1 MAEGARVLAAG
12 RSPEHTFPPGVA
24 GEVRLDLTAPKA
36 GTMLAEAAV
45 RELGGLD
52 TVVAAAGAAVRGRF
66 DDLDDDVWDAGL
78 ELNVRSTVRLLRAA
92 LPLLR
97 ESTAGRVVLLSALS
111 ASEPRAGHVVS
122 NVGKAGVTALA
133 KTLSREWAADGI
145 LVNAIAPGRVRS
157 RQLDRNYS
165 DEARAAFAAQHIPLG
180 RFGTAEE
187 LAPVAILLG
196 SPATRTRPVR
206 PSASTAA
213 WPRTSDPPRTEHACI
228 SASTCWA
235 WPSSPATRTCRNGSP
250 SCSSG
255 CTRSG
260 MRATTTSRW
269 GSTT

>member
-1 MAEGARVLAAG
+1 MDLGLEGRRVLVTGASGGLGAAIAAGFVAEGARVLAAG
-12 RSPEHTFPPGVA
+12 RSPEHPFPEGVA
-24 GEVRLDLTAPKA
+24 AEVRLDLTAPDA
-36 GTMLAEAAV
+36 ATALADAA
-45 RELGGLD
+45 RDLGGLD

-92 LPLLR
+92 APLLR
-97 ESTAGRVVLLSALS
+97 ESSAGRVVLLSALS

-157 RQLDRNYS
+157 FQLDRNYG

-187 LAPVAILLG
+187 VAPIALLLG
-196 SPATRTRPVR
+196 SPRNTYVTGQTVGVDGGM
-206 PSASTAA
+206 AA
-213 WPRTSDPPRTEHACI
+213 HV
-228 SASTCWA
+228 
-235 WPSSPATRTCRNGSP
+235 
-250 SCSSG
+250 
-255 CTRSG
+255 
-260 MRATTTSRW
+260 
-269 GSTT
+269 